1 MALVINTNIASLT
14 AQRNLSESQSIS
26 STAMERLSSGLR
38 INSAKDDAAGLAI
51 ANRFSAQSQGLAI
64 ATRNAS
70 DGISLAQT
78 AEGALQEVTDNL
90 LRMRELAV
98 QSSNGTLS
106 AGDRTALQTEFNE
119 LRNEI
124 QRVATSTTFNGLNL
138 LNGDFASQ
146 TFQVGDKTTDTVTM
160 ATIND
165 VRTSALGIRQGYS
178 VTSAGDGAL
187 GATVTAT
194 ATDVTIGTNTAVDL
208 GTLDS
213 DAAQIA
219 AAINQSGLGFV
230 ASADANVLA
239 GETST
244 QAADTTADTIT
255 INGVGI
261 SITATQNA
269 ATDRANAIA
278 LINAESAVTG
288 VVASDAG
295 SSITLTANDGRNIIT
310 NFTAGNSN
318 TADDYGL
325 DATTAFAGGGAV
337 TTRSTINVEYTA
349 PAGQTGSVVFSGA
362 YVDTVNIGNAG
373 TALNA
378 TTVATQAGATTAMTS
393 IDAALTRVDTAR
405 ASLGASQARFESV
418 VSSTMVARESAE
430 ASRSRIM
437 DADFASET
445 AAMTKGQ
452 ILQQAGISVLAQAN
466 AQPQQV
472 LSLLQ

>member
-14 AQRNLSESQSIS
+14 AQRNLAESQSVS
-26 STAMERLSSGLR
+26 ATAMERLSSGLR

-51 ANRFSAQSQGLAI
+51 ANRFSAQSQGLAV

-70 DGISLAQT
+70 DGISLSQT

-98 QSSNGTLS
+98 QSAYGTLS

-160 ATIND
+160 ATISD
-165 VRTSALGIRQGYS
+165 VRTSALGLRQGYS
-178 VTSAGDGAL
+178 VTSVSDGAL
-187 GATVTAT
+187 GAALS
-194 ATDVTIGTNTAVDL
+194 ATDTTVTIGSNSAVSL
-208 GTLDS
+208 GNLDS
-213 DAAQIA
+213 DASQIA

-230 ASADANVLA
+230 ASADSLTIA
-239 GETST
+239 GETSS
-244 QAADTTADTIT
+244 AATDTGTDTISV
-255 INGVGI
+255 NGVDI
-261 SITATQNA
+261 SITATQNT
-269 ATDRANAIA
+269 ATDKANAIA
-278 LINAESAVTG
+278 LINAQSAVTG

-295 SSITLTANDGRNIIT
+295 SSITLVAADGRNVVT
-310 NFTAGNSN
+310 GFSAGTAN
-318 TADDYGL
+318 TADAYGL
-325 DATTAFAGGGAV
+325 DATTAFNGANV
-337 TTRSTINVEYTA
+337 TNRSTINVEYTA
-349 PAGQTGSVVFSGA
+349 PSGQTGNVVFAGA
-362 YVDTVNIGNAG
+362 YVDTVAIGSAG
-373 TALNA
+373 TALSSA
-378 TTVATQAGATTAMTS
+378 SVATQSGATTAMTS

-405 ASLGASQARFESV
+405 GSLGASQARFESV
-418 VSSTMVARESAE
+418 VSSTMIARESAE

-437 DADFASET
+437 DADFAAET
-445 AAMTKGQ
+445 ASMTKGQ

-466 AQPQQV
+466 AMPQQV

>member
-14 AQRNLSESQSIS
+14 AQRNLAESQSVS

-51 ANRFSAQSQGLAI
+51 ANRFAAQSQGLAI
-64 ATRNAS
+64 ASRNAS

-98 QSSNGTLS
+98 QSANGTLT
-106 AGDRTALQTEFNE
+106 AGDRTSLQTEFNE

-138 LNGDFASQ
+138 LNGDFAAQ

-160 ATIND
+160 ATIDD
-165 VRTSALGIRQGYS
+165 VRSSALGLRQGYTT
-178 VTSAGDGAL
+178 TSGAL

-194 ATDVTIGTNTAVDL
+194 ATTVTVGTNTAVAL
-208 GTLDS
+208 GTIDS

-219 AAINQSGLGFV
+219 AAINGSGQGLV
-230 ASADANVLA
+230 ATADSNVVTGTTSA
-239 GETST
+239 
-244 QAADTTADTIT
+244 AATDTTADTVT
-255 INGVGI
+255 INGVAI

-269 ATDRANAIA
+269 ATDRAAAIT
-278 LINAESAVTG
+278 LINAESATTG
-288 VVASDAG
+288 VVATDAG
-295 SSITLTANDGRNIIT
+295 ASITLTAADGRNIIT
-310 NFTAGNSN
+310 AFTQGAAN
-318 TADDYGL
+318 TSDAYGL
-325 DATTAFAGGGAV
+325 DTTAFAGAAV
-337 TTRSTINVEYTA
+337 TNRSTINVDYTA
-349 PAGQTGSVVFSGA
+349 PTGQTGNVVFAGA
-362 YVDTVNIGNAG
+362 YVATTAIGNAG
-373 TALNA
+373 TSLDAN
-378 TTVATQAGATTAMTS
+378 TVATQAGATTAMTS
-393 IDAALTRVDTAR
+393 IDAALTRVDNAR
-405 ASLGASQARFESV
+405 GSLGASQARFESI
-418 VSSTMVARESAE
+418 VSNTMVARESAE

-437 DADFASET
+437 DADFAAET